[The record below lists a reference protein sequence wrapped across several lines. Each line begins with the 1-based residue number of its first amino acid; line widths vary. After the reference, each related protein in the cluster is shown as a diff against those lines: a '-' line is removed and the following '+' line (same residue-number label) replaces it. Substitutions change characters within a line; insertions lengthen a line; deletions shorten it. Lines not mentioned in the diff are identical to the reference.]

1 MPIYNKA
8 NYLTQSI
15 RSIQKQ
21 TIKNIEIIAVN
32 DCSDDNTLKILIQ
45 MAKNDS
51 RIKIINNDKNR
62 GLLYSRAMG
71 ILIIYFFL

>member
-21 TIKNIEIIAVN
+21 TMKNIEIIAVN